1 MYHLPAHALALAPH
15 VAPPAAPEAV
25 QLILSVIRR
34 AMPLMERRRGSLFVS
49 TVQCQKTEMLPL
61 HHVQK
66 TKEEKAEE
74 ADNSSGS
81 WCGGFHTLFK

>member
-1 MYHLPAHALALAPH
+1 MYLLPAHALALAPH

-34 AMPLMERRRGSLFVS
+34 MPLMERRRGSPFVS

-61 HHVQK
+61 HRVQK